1 MGYEFPQWPGWP
13 GDRTAVVAEVGLN
26 HGGDAQLA
34 WDLIQAAH
42 ESGADFVK
50 LQTFHTDRLLHPS
63 LDYYDKT
70 SRLELSD
77 DVQVSLFSR
86 ARDNGIALV
95 TTPFDP
101 ESLELAEQFSPAFHK
116 IASMDLDN
124 LPLIECVAKT
134 GRPVILSCG
143 MSHLGEVETAVQVA
157 RESGNTRLVLLHC
170 VSDYPADEEG
180 LNLAMLSLFRD
191 RFRLPVGLSDHTVGL
206 NGALVAASLGAAV
219 IEEHF
224 TLNRRLAESI
234 PDADHELSIEPDEL
248 RRLRDFCEA
257 VPRLMGRAPRDL
269 TENEEIGRRNYRRGA
284 YADRNISKG
293 EVLSLDNVT
302 FLRPVSGMPVG
313 AWPDICGRKVL
324 HAIDKGQPITGES
337 VGL

>member
-50 LQTFHTDRLLHPS
+50 LQTLHTDRLLHPS

-77 DVQVSLFSR
+77 DVQETLFSR

-95 TTPFDP
+95 TTPFDS
-101 ESLELAEQFSPAFHK
+101 ESLDLAERFDPAVHK

-124 LPLIECVAKT
+124 LPLVERVAKT

-143 MSHLGEVETAVQVA
+143 MAHLDEVETAV
-157 RESGNTRLVLLHC
+157 RI
-170 VSDYPADEEG
+170 
-180 LNLAMLSLFRD
+180 
-191 RFRLPVGLSDHTVGL
+191 
-206 NGALVAASLGAAV
+206 AS
-219 IEEHF
+219 
-224 TLNRRLAESI
+224 R
-234 PDADHELSIEPDEL
+234 
-248 RRLRDFCEA
+248 
-257 VPRLMGRAPRDL
+257 
-269 TENEEIGRRNYRRGA
+269 
-284 YADRNISKG
+284 
-293 EVLSLDNVT
+293 
-302 FLRPVSGMPVG
+302 
-313 AWPDICGRKVL
+313 CGREE
-324 HAIDKGQPITGES
+324 Q
-337 VGL
+337 